1 MARIGIADLK
11 KGGCLIF
18 RDQPH
23 LITDKFFVSPG
34 KGSAFYRSKL
44 KNLKTGGVVE
54 FTFKSGEVVEEAPV
68 ETVEVQYLYKEGENL
83 VLINP
88 RNYEQYR
95 LREEAVSNFAKLIKE
110 GGIYQI
116 FVLEGEAVAMRP
128 PLKVRLKVTHT
139 EPGAKGNTVAGATK
153 EAEVETGYKLQVPL
167 FIKEGE
173 VIVINVESG
182 GYVER
187 A

>member
-11 KGGCLIF
+11 KGECLIF

-34 KGSAFYRSKL
+34 KGSAFYRTKL
-44 KNLKTGGVVE
+44 KNLTNNTVID
-54 FTFKSGEVVEEAPV
+54 FTFKSNEMVEAAPI
-68 ETVEVQYLYKEGENL
+68 ETIESQYLYRENENL
-83 VLINP
+83 VFINP
-88 RNYEQYR
+88 RNYDQYALTLER
-95 LREEAVSNFAKLIKE
+95 VGNFFKLMKE
-110 GGIYQI
+110 GEIYQLL
-116 FVLEGEAVAMRP
+116 VLEDKAVALRP
-128 PLKVRLKVTHT
+128 PLKVRLKVTHA
-139 EPGAKGNTVAGATK
+139 EPGARGNTVAGATK

-173 VIVINVESG
+173 TIAINVEG
-182 GYVER
+182 GSYVER